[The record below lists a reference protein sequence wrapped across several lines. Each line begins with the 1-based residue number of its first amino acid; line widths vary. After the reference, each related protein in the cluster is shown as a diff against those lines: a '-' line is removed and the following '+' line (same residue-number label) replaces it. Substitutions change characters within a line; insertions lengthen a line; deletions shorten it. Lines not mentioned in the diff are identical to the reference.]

1 MLVLGDTEILANA
14 GRHGE
19 ATVHASLT
27 RCFEGDR
34 EWIAFYG
41 LPVRQLTWSL
51 EDRDLKPL
59 VELDFLVFH
68 RDRGC
73 LLLEVKG
80 GLVRCEDGVWQQGH
94 KGRWRP
100 MRRHPLKQALGALK
114 GFLNRIEHSPGVRC
128 RADAMLHRALL
139 AMPGI
144 ETLSP
149 MPIDLSEQVVAFR
162 GTCEE
167 PRRLEAWLES
177 RFEMLAR
184 EFGGESRRDAVSQ
197 VLDGVVMPR
206 VRSDFGLRSAANRLA
221 EETTRP
227 IVRPGRHDDFVRERL
242 QRSRVLVEGA
252 AGTGKSIV
260 AAIRIARHL
269 EASPASRALLVTYNR
284 LAAEEARRM
293 LEPHFGDRVLAIEY
307 HAFCRERALAAG
319 VPWEEPRDLRSRAA
333 FFKQAAP
340 SLLELATQRRPPL
353 EDEKHDLLVA
363 DEAQDLNRRWLRTL
377 VPYLRR
383 GAARWGL
390 FDPRQL
396 IFAGS
401 TLDDPA
407 AANRVGRMRRG
418 LESFFGQADRMLR
431 CYRMSRQIHAY
442 LSAHGFMPADVDC
455 DPLAHEG
462 EPPIDET
469 VAAAEAPLAIERA
482 ALHAIDE
489 LGFSPAMVLVQS
501 HHRLDNRRHPL
512 FGRLGPIGGGR
523 FRLAELAADGTAA
536 PDTVPCTTI
545 QRFKGCERPCSI
557 VVVSGQM
564 RSIDHRDLLYTAL
577 TRARLH
583 LHVLRVEG

>member
-1 MLVLGDTEILANA
+1 MIVLGDTEILANA

-27 RCFEGDR
+27 RCFEGDPD
-34 EWIAFYG
+34 WIAFYG
-41 LPVRQLTWSL
+41 LPVRQLTWTL
-51 EDRDLKPL
+51 DDRDLKPL

-73 LLLEVKG
+73 LLIEVKG
-80 GLVRCEDGVWQQGH
+80 GQVRCENGIWQQGH

-114 GFLNRIEHSPGVRC
+114 SFLNRVEHSPGVRC
-128 RADAMLHRALL
+128 RADDMLHRALL

-144 ETLSP
+144 DTLVP
-149 MPIDLSEQVVAFR
+149 MPIDLSDEVIAFR
-162 GTCEE
+162 ETCED
-167 PRRLEAWLES
+167 PTRLEAWLDS
-177 RFEMLAR
+177 RFAMLATH
-184 EFGGESRRDAVSQ
+184 FGGESRRAAVSQ

-206 VRSDFGLRSAANRLA
+206 VRSDFGLRFAADRLA
-221 EETTRP
+221 EEAQGP

-252 AGTGKSIV
+252 AGTGKSMV

-269 EASPASRALLVTYNR
+269 ERSPASRALLVTYNR
-284 LAAEEARRM
+284 LAADEARRM
-293 LEPHFGDRVLAIEY
+293 LAPHFGDRVLAIEY
-307 HAFCRERALAAG
+307 HAFCRERAIAAG
-319 VPWEEPRDLRSRAA
+319 VPWEEPRELKARGT
-333 FFKQAAP
+333 FFKQTAP
-340 SLLELATQRRPPL
+340 TLLELATRRRPPH
-353 EDEKHDLLVA
+353 EEEKHDLLVA

-383 GAARWGL
+383 GAPRWGL

-418 LESFFGQADRMLR
+418 LESFFGQPDRMLR

-442 LSAHGFMPADVDC
+442 LAAHELIPADVDC

-469 VAAAEAPLAIERA
+469 VAAAEVPDAIERA

-489 LGFSPAMVLVQS
+489 LGFAPAMVLVQT
-501 HHRLDNRRHPL
+501 HQRLDNRRHPL
-512 FGRLGPIGGGR
+512 FGRLGSIGGGR
-523 FRLAELAADGTAA
+523 FRLAELAPDGSVGA
-536 PDTVPCTTI
+536 DTVPCTTI

-564 RSIDHRDLLYTAL
+564 RSQDHRDLLYTAL

-583 LHVLRVEG
+583 LHVIRVAE